1 MELFTK
7 RRVKLRPVPT
17 QRGLEETELMLG
29 KKKKISAKGKIKSN
43 SETRNI
49 KAVDMIRTTKMQR
62 KSVRNPEASAQG
74 RINSEYKPYITLL

>member
-49 KAVDMIRTTKMQR
+49 KAVDDQNHKNAEEI
-62 KSVRNPEASAQG
+62 SPESRSFSA
-74 RINSEYKPYITLL
+74 R

>member
-29 KKKKISAKGKIKSN
+29 KKVSAKGKIKSN

>member
-29 KKKKISAKGKIKSN
+29 KKVSAKGKIKSN

-49 KAVDMIRTTKMQR
+49 KAVDDQNHKNAEEI
-62 KSVRNPEASAQG
+62 SPESRSFSA
-74 RINSEYKPYITLL
+74 R

>member
-29 KKKKISAKGKIKSN
+29 KKKISAKGKIKSN

-62 KSVRNPEASAQG
+62 KSVRNPEASVQG

>member
-29 KKKKISAKGKIKSN
+29 KKKKSLQREKLNLILKP
-43 SETRNI
+43 ETSKQLI
-49 KAVDMIRTTKMQR
+49 
-62 KSVRNPEASAQG
+62 
-74 RINSEYKPYITLL
+74 